1 MTGEF
6 TIAVHALVFLDH
18 KQETLSSEELAAN
31 ICTNPVRVRKVMA
44 RLKKYNLLD
53 TKEGLRGGYRIARNP
68 EDINLKQICDALQM
82 DIVKPSWHSGNIDMP
97 CLVASGMAGVMDGIY
112 GSLNKIGKQYLESV
126 TIKDIEE
133 QIFGKAD

>member
-82 DIVKPSWHSGNIDMP
+82 DIVKTSWHSGNIDMP
-97 CLVASGMAGVMDGIY
+97 CFVASGMAGVMDGIY
-112 GSLNKIGKQYLESV
+112 GNLNKIGKQYLESI

-133 QIFGKAD
+133 QIFGNAD

>member
-18 KQETLSSEELAAN
+18 KKETLSSEELAAN

-44 RLKKYNLLD
+44 RLKKHKLLD
-53 TKEGLRGGYRIARNP
+53 TKEGLKGGYKIAQPP
-68 EDINLKQICDALQM
+68 EKISLKQICDALEM
-82 DIVKPSWHSGNIDMP
+82 DIVKASWHSGNIDMP

-112 GSLNKIGKQYLESV
+112 GDLNKIGKQYLETI

-133 QIFGKAD
+133 QIFRKAD

>member
-6 TIAVHALVFLDH
+6 TIAVHALVYLDH
-18 KQETLSSEELAAN
+18 KQETLSSEELAGN

-44 RLKKYNLLD
+44 RLKKHQLLD
-53 TKEGLRGGYRIARNP
+53 TKEGLKGGYKIARKA
-68 EDINLKQICDALQM
+68 EEISLREICDALQM
-82 DIVKPSWHSGNIDMP
+82 DIVKASWHSGNIDMP

-112 GSLNKIGKQYLESV
+112 GDLNKIGKQYLETV

-133 QIFGKAD
+133 QIFGKQD